1 MKSALKRFLENLLPP
16 EEAVETD
23 DEALNFAT
31 ALLLF
36 EVAKADYN
44 LDDAEWQSMKT
55 ALIEVLSI
63 STATADKLLTTAQK
77 HSETNTSMQPF
88 TSLINDEFNLEQ
100 KKNLMKAMWQ
110 IAYADGKLDKYEE
123 HYLRKVSELL
133 YIPHSQFIQ
142 QKLAVIS

>member
-1 MKSALKRFLENLLPP
+1 MKSALKRFLENILPP
-16 EEAVETD
+16 EVAVETD

-36 EVAKADYN
+36 EVAKADYK
-44 LDDAEWQSMKT
+44 LEDSEWLSMKT

-63 STATADKLLTTAQK
+63 NTATADKLLTTAQT

-88 TSLINDEFNLEQ
+88 THLINDEFSLEQ
-100 KKNLMKAMWQ
+100 KKKLMKAMWQ

-123 HYLRKVSELL
+123 HYLRKISELL

>member
-23 DEALNFAT
+23 DEAINFAT

-44 LDDAEWQSMKT
+44 LDDAEWQSMKK
-55 ALIEVLSI
+55 ALVEVLI
-63 STATADKLLTTAQK
+63 ITTETADKLLTTAQT
-77 HSETNTSMQPF
+77 HSETNTSLQPF
-88 TSLINDEFNLEQ
+88 TRLINDEFDIEQ
-100 KKNLMKAMWQ
+100 KKKLMKAMWE

-123 HYLRKVSELL
+123 HYLRKVSDLL

-142 QKLAVIS
+142 QKLAAIS

>member
-16 EEAVETD
+16 EEAIETD

-44 LDDAEWQSMKT
+44 LDDSEWLSMKN

-63 STATADKLLTTAQK
+63 TTAMADRLLTTAQK

-88 TSLINDEFNLEQ
+88 TRLINDEFDSEK

-123 HYLRKVSELL
+123 HYLRKIAELL

>member
-16 EEAVETD
+16 DEAVETD
-23 DEALNFAT
+23 DDALNFAT

-36 EVAKADYN
+36 EVAKADYS
-44 LDDAEWQSMKT
+44 LADSEWLSMKT
-55 ALIEVLSI
+55 ALIEVLGI
-63 STATADKLLTTAQK
+63 TITMADKLLTTAQK

-88 TSLINDEFNLEQ
+88 TRLINDEFDLEQ
-100 KKNLMKAMWQ
+100 KKKLMRAMWQ

-123 HYLRKVSELL
+123 HYLRKIAELL

>member
-16 EEAVETD
+16 EEVVETD

-36 EVAKADYN
+36 EVAKADYA

-55 ALIEVLSI
+55 ALTDVLNI
-63 STATADKLLTTAQK
+63 TTEMADTLLTTAQK

-88 TSLINDEFNLEQ
+88 TRLINDEFDQEQ
-100 KKNLMKAMWQ
+100 KKHLMKAMWK

-123 HYLRKVSELL
+123 HYLRKIAELL

>member
-16 EEAVETD
+16 EEVVETD

-36 EVAKADYN
+36 EVAKADYA
-44 LDDAEWQSMKT
+44 LDDTEWQSMKT
-55 ALIEVLSI
+55 ALTDVLSI
-63 STATADKLLTTAQK
+63 TTEMADTLLTTAQK

-88 TSLINDEFNLEQ
+88 TRLINDEFDQEQ
-100 KKNLMKAMWQ
+100 KKHLMKAMWK

-123 HYLRKVSELL
+123 HYLRKIAELL

>member
-16 EEAVETD
+16 EEVVETD

-36 EVAKADYN
+36 EVAKADYA
-44 LDDAEWQSMKT
+44 LDDTEWQSMKT
-55 ALIEVLSI
+55 ALTDVLNI
-63 STATADKLLTTAQK
+63 TTEMADTLLTTAQK

-88 TSLINDEFNLEQ
+88 TRLINDEFDQEQ
-100 KKNLMKAMWQ
+100 KKHLMKAMWK

-123 HYLRKVSELL
+123 HYLRKIAELL

>member
-1 MKSALKRFLENLLPP
+1 MKSALKRFLENILPP
-16 EEAVETD
+16 EVAVETD

-44 LDDAEWQSMKT
+44 LDNAEWLSMKKS
-55 ALIEVLSI
+55 LVEVLSI
-63 STATADKLLTTAQK
+63 NTETADKLLTTAQT
-77 HSETNTSMQPF
+77 HSETHTSLQPF
-88 TSLINDEFNLEQ
+88 TRLINDEFDVEQ
-100 KKNLMKAMWQ
+100 KKKLMKAMWE

-142 QKLAVIS
+142 QKLAVIG

>member
-1 MKSALKRFLENLLPP
+1 MKSALKRFLENILPP
-16 EEAVETD
+16 EVAVESD

-44 LDDAEWQSMKT
+44 LDNAEWLSMKKS
-55 ALIEVLSI
+55 LVDVLSI
-63 STATADKLLTTAQK
+63 STETADKLLTTAQT
-77 HSETNTSMQPF
+77 HSETHTSLQPF
-88 TSLINDEFNLEQ
+88 TRLINDEFDVEQ
-100 KKNLMKAMWQ
+100 KKKLMKAMWE

-142 QKLAVIS
+142 QKLAVIG

>member
-44 LDDAEWQSMKT
+44 LDDTEWQSMKT
-55 ALIEVLSI
+55 ALVEVLSI
-63 STATADKLLTTAQK
+63 NTTTADKLLTAAQK

-100 KKNLMKAMWQ
+100 KKRLMKAMWE

>member
-16 EEAVETD
+16 EEVVETD

-36 EVAKADYN
+36 EVAKADYA

-55 ALIEVLSI
+55 ALTDVLSI
-63 STATADKLLTTAQK
+63 TTEMADTLLTTAQK

-88 TSLINDEFNLEQ
+88 TRLINDEFDQEQ
-100 KKNLMKAMWQ
+100 KKHLMKAMWK

-123 HYLRKVSELL
+123 HYLRKIAELL

>member
-63 STATADKLLTTAQK
+63 STATADKLLTTAEK

>member
-1 MKSALKRFLENLLPP
+1 MKSALKRFLENILPSDV
-16 EEAVETD
+16 AVESD

-36 EVAKADYN
+36 EVAKADYS
-44 LDDAEWQSMKT
+44 LDKAEWLSMKK
-55 ALIEVLSI
+55 ALVEVLVI
-63 STATADKLLTTAQK
+63 STETADKLLTTAQT
-77 HSETNTSMQPF
+77 HSETNTSLQPF
-88 TSLINDEFNLEQ
+88 TRLINDEFDGEQ
-100 KKNLMKAMWQ
+100 KKRLMKAMWE

>member
-1 MKSALKRFLENLLPP
+1 MKSALKRFLENILPS
-16 EEAVETD
+16 EVAVETD

-44 LDDAEWQSMKT
+44 LDNAEWLSMKKS
-55 ALIEVLSI
+55 LVDVLSI
-63 STATADKLLTTAQK
+63 STETADKLLTTAQT
-77 HSETNTSMQPF
+77 HSETHTSLQPF
-88 TSLINDEFNLEQ
+88 TRLINDEFDVEQ
-100 KKNLMKAMWQ
+100 KKKLMKAMWE

-142 QKLAVIS
+142 QKLAVIG